1 LKKKFKNLFEIKNII
16 IPDPD
21 QFYHI
26 VWTCSTSTQKK
37 RSIGQLPRK
46 NVAMWFFTL

>member
-1 LKKKFKNLFEIKNII
+1 MSKFKVKFSQNIFYSPKFQLKKKFKNLFEIKNII

-26 VWTCSTSTQKK
+26 V
-37 RSIGQLPRK
+37 
-46 NVAMWFFTL
+46 